1 MLSDTELSEL
11 LMDVESDRSER
22 KASISDK
29 DKLCEA
35 ICAFANDLPD
45 HQQPGVAF
53 VGANNDGSCA
63 KLLITDHLLLTLSA
77 IRDDGN
83 ILPLPAMTVQKKIIS
98 GCELAVIEV
107 QPSSSP
113 PVRYRGR
120 TYIRVGPRRAIATRE
135 EEQRLSEKRRS
146 LDLPFDHQSVSGA
159 TPDDLDLELFTRVYL
174 PAALPADVIS
184 ENNRTM
190 EQQLA
195 SLHFLSPD
203 GTPNVAG
210 ILTLGKDPR
219 SWIPAAY
226 VQFVRFDGKELT
238 DPILHQDELSG
249 PLPDLLDQ
257 LDRLMKSQIAV
268 SILIEESGAD
278 IKVPDYPLTALTQI
292 SRNAV
297 LHRNYE
303 SSNAPI
309 RIYWFNDR
317 VEIHSPGGP
326 YGQVTPENFSTPGV
340 TDYRNPLLA
349 EAMKTLGHVQRFG
362 YGFPSARKSLIDNG
376 NPELETLAEAT
387 AVLVILRSRS

>member
-11 LMDVESDRSER
+11 LMEVESDRSER

-63 KLLITDHLLLTLSA
+63 DLPITDQLLLTLSA

-83 ILPLPAMTVQKKIIS
+83 ILPLPAMTVQKQIVS
-98 GCELAVIEV
+98 GCELAVVEV
-107 QPSSSP
+107 RPSSSP

-146 LDLPFDHQSVSGA
+146 LDLPFDHQPVSGA
-159 TPDDLDLELFTRVYL
+159 TLDELDLELFTRVYL

-219 SWIPAAY
+219 SWIPGAY
-226 VQFVRFDGKELT
+226 IQFVRFEGTELT
-238 DPILHQDELSG
+238 DPIRHQQELSG
-249 PLPDLLDQ
+249 PLPDLLDGI
-257 LDRLMKSQIAV
+257 DRMLSSQI
-268 SILIEESGAD
+268 SIATTIEESGPETQL
-278 IKVPDYPLTALTQI
+278 PDYPLVALTQMA
-292 SRNAV
+292 RNTV

-303 SSNAPI
+303 STNAPT
-309 RIYWFNDR
+309 RIYWFHDR
-317 VEIHSPGGP
+317 IEIHSPGGP
-326 YGQVTPENFSTPGV
+326 YGQVTSENFGQPGV
-340 TDYRNPLLA
+340 TDYRNPLIA

-362 YGFPSARKSLIDNG
+362 FGFPSTRKALASNG
-376 NPELETLAEAT
+376 NPELVIDVQAT
-387 AVLVILRSRS
+387 VVLVTLRRRP